1 MRQRRLQF
9 IQFFLHAFDDLSRIC
24 ARQSEHQTLDGLAL
38 AVLRHHTIARDGANL
53 DLGQITDADRGTI
66 LHRHHDRTQI
76 VQIRNTSFATH
87 QQHFVAFAEPT
98 GTVVAV
104 VGVNRL
110 PELRHGHAAGGHFEL
125 IGHHLER
132 ANNTSQRIHVGHARH
147 SAQRWPDNPVEQA
160 ASFGQR
166 QTLAFNGEHIHFPE
180 RGRDRRHAA
189 RDAGG
194 QIFAQ
199 AAQTFADLLARPIAV
214 GAVLEVDGDI
224 DQAIFRDR
232 TQDFSFWD
240 TEHFHFDRHRDTA
253 FDFLR
258 RHAGGFHDDFDLGTR
273 HIGECVNRQPEVG
286 HPSRT
291 GDNQCRQQDEQA
303 LC

>member
-9 IQFFLHAFDDLSRIC
+9 SQFLLHAFNNFLRIGT
-24 ARQSEHQTLDGLAL
+24 RQPQHQALDGLAL
-38 AVLRHHTIARDGANL
+38 AVLRHHSIARDGADL

-76 VQIRNTSFATH
+76 VQIRNTALAAH

-104 VGVNRL
+104 VGVNHL

-125 IGHHLER
+125 IGHHLEG
-132 ANNTSQRIHVGHARH
+132 ANNPAQRIHVGHARH
-147 SAQRWPDNPVEQA
+147 SAQRRPDHPVEQA
-160 ASFGQR
+160 APFGQR
-166 QTLAFNGEHIHFPE
+166 QSLAFDGEHIHFPE
-180 RGRDRRHAA
+180 RGRDGRHAA

-194 QIFAQ
+194 QAFAQ
-199 AAQTFADLLARPIAV
+199 AAQTFADLLARPIDI
-214 GAVLEVDGDI
+214 GAVLEVDRHV
-224 DQAIFRDR
+224 DQAVLGDR
-232 TQDFSFWD
+232 TQDLGFRD
-240 TEHFHFDRHRDTA
+240 AEHFHFDRHRDTA

-258 RHAGGFHDDFDLGTR
+258 RHAGGLHDDFDLGAR
-273 HIGECVNRQPEVG
+273 HVGECVNRQAEVG

-291 GDNQCRQQDEQA
+291 GDNQCRQQNEQA
-303 LC
+303 L